1 MGQLRLATV
10 RESNMDSLVLELQ
23 RSALDS
29 NIPVAD
35 LLRMALVDKILGEG
49 MTFSKSEKEVA
60 AASVY
65 NVENFIMS
73 SNAQIQTLKEG
84 SDQLSLSTNQ
94 SSELE
99 AEIKPLE
106 AQIASPKPKHIVIL
120 ESLHSIRNILEGA
133 VGSALDTGVIDEILK
148 LLQS

>member
-1 MGQLRLATV
+1 
-10 RESNMDSLVLELQ
+10 
-23 RSALDS
+23 
-29 NIPVAD
+29 
-35 LLRMALVDKILGEG
+35 MALVDKILGEG

-73 SNAQIQTLKEG
+73 SNAQIQKNTQHSIQTQNPPGIDLEALNKMLQTLKEG